1 MAARKTCYTN
11 RGKDGQEIRYES
23 PGCFLA
29 QAYKYFGWC
38 DSNPWY
44 KTELIRSGTRAGEMI
59 EIPVSRPYTI
69 EGLCVFCGIS
79 TKTFAGYE
87 ADMAFHPAT
96 EHLRMAIRQQQVEGE
111 CVGVYSSAAISRILA
126 LTTGNAES
134 EPQGLVINVVSM
146 ETKKQLEVLKESL
159 SG

>member
-1 MAARKTCYTN
+1 MAARKTCYAS

-29 QAYKYFGWC
+29 QAYKYFDWC
-38 DSNPWY
+38 DSNPWH
-44 KTELIRSGTRAGEMI
+44 KTELIRSGTRAGETI
-59 EIPVSRPYTI
+59 EIPMSRPYTI

-87 ADMAFHPAT
+87 ASTTFGPAT
-96 EHLRMAIRQQQVEGE
+96 EHLRMAIRQHQSEGE
-111 CVGVYSSAAISRILA
+111 CVGVYSTAAISRISGLRA
-126 LTTGNAES
+126 GNTES
-134 EPQGLVINVVSM
+134 EPQGLVINVVSP
-146 ETKKQLEVLKESL
+146 ETKERLEELKKSL